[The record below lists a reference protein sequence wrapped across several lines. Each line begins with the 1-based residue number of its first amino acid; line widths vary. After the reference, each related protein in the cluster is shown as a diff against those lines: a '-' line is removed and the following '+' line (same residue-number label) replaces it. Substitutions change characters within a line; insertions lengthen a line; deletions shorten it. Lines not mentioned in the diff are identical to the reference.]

1 MMKNIISILA
11 IAFSFLY
18 LGCSKDKNNE
28 NSGNNNDPGLE
39 PLAYTL
45 YTDKTELFVEFK
57 PLITGNETKFAAHFT
72 QLGESF
78 KAFTEGTITLRL
90 KVGDKEISTIS
101 NAPSSPGIFRLV
113 LTPEL
118 QGKGQLIFEIQTFDF
133 LDRIIMEDVTVYSN
147 EESALGDQKEES
159 GGDDISYL
167 KEQAWKIDFA
177 NQEVKRQSF
186 NEVIKTSGQI
196 TSAPGDESMVVAK
209 SQGIVKIGKGNATV
223 GAQVVSGEL
232 LFSVKGSD
240 VIDGNI
246 DVKFREVKLMYEKAL
261 ADYERGKELVKDNI
275 ISQKEFL
282 DRENALQSAEMIY
295 DNISQNY
302 SGDGEN
308 VFSPMSGYIKNILVS
323 DGQFVTAGQQ
333 LGSVTKNRRLLLTAE
348 VSQQYFSRLG
358 TFTSANF
365 RTEYDNKVYRTED
378 LNGDLV
384 SYGRTTGNNNFYIP
398 VNFEIDNRGNLI
410 PGSFVQV
417 YLVSKEIKVALII
430 PVSSLIEEQGLF
442 YVYVQTAG
450 ESFQKREVKLG
461 ASDGINI
468 EILSGVEEGERVVT
482 KGAYNIKLATMS
494 GSVPAHG
501 HEH

>member
-1 MMKNIISILA
+1 MKKIISILA
-11 IAFSFLY
+11 VSISLLF
-18 LGCSKDKNNE
+18 LGCGKDKTGE
-28 NSGNNNDPGLE
+28 NSEGSSDSELE

-57 PLITGNETKFAAHFT
+57 PLITGTESKFAAHLT

-78 KAFTEGTITLRL
+78 KAFTEGSITLRL
-90 KVGDKEISTIS
+90 KVGDREISAIS
-101 NAPSSPGIFRLV
+101 NSPSSPGIFRLA
-113 LTPEL
+113 LTPEV
-118 QGKGQLIFEIQTFDF
+118 QGKGQLIFDIQTELF
-133 LDRIIMEDVTVYSN
+133 LDQIIVENVDVYPSEDAAFF
-147 EESALGDQKEES
+147 EQKEETPT
-159 GGDDISYL
+159 DELSYL

-177 NQEVKRQSF
+177 NQEVKPQSF

-196 TSAPGDESMVVAK
+196 SSAPGDESMVVAK

-223 GAQVVSGEL
+223 GAQVSSGEL

-246 DVKFREVKLMYEKAL
+246 DVRFREVQIMYEKAL
-261 ADYERGKELVKDNI
+261 ADYERGKILVQDNI

-282 DRENALQSAEMIY
+282 ERENALQSAEIIY

-308 VFSPMSGYIKNILVS
+308 VFSPMSGYIKNIMVS

-365 RTEYDNKVYRTED
+365 RTEYDNKVYKTED
-378 LNGDLV
+378 LNGRLV
-384 SYGRTTGNNNFYIP
+384 SFGRTTGNNNFYIP
-398 VNFEIDNRGNLI
+398 VNFEIDNTGNLVS
-410 PGSFVQV
+410 GSFVQV
-417 YLVSKEIKVALII
+417 YLVSKEIKEALII
-430 PVSSLIEEQGLF
+430 PVTSLIEEQGLF
-442 YVYVQTAG
+442 YLYVQTAG

-461 ASDGINI
+461 PSDGIDI
-468 EILSGVEEGERVVT
+468 EVLSGVESGERVVT

-494 GSVPAHG
+494 GNVPAHG

>member
-1 MMKNIISILA
+1 MKNILSILV
-11 IAFSFLY
+11 IVFSVFIY
-18 LGCSKDKNNE
+18 GCRKEKQEENSESNNE
-28 NSGNNNDPGLE
+28 SELE
-39 PLAYTL
+39 ALAYTL
-45 YTDKTELFVEFK
+45 YSDKTELFVEFK
-57 PLITGNETKFAAHFT
+57 PLISGTESKFAAHFT
-72 QLGESF
+72 HLGESF
-78 KAFTEGTITLRL
+78 KAYTEGTITLRL

-101 NAPSSPGIFRLV
+101 NSPSSPGIFRLA

-118 QGKGQLIFEIQTFDF
+118 QGKGQLVFDIQTELYPDQ
-133 LDRIIMEDVTVYSN
+133 IIVENVTVYPS
-147 EESALGDQKEES
+147 EEAAFFEQKDEP
-159 GGDDISYL
+159 GGDELTYL

-177 NQEVKRQSF
+177 NQEVSRQSF
-186 NEVIKTSGQI
+186 NEVVKTSGQI

-209 SQGIVKIGKGNATV
+209 SQGIVNLNKNNATI
-223 GAQVVSGEL
+223 GATVSSGEL
-232 LFSVKGSD
+232 LFSVTGSD

-246 DVKFREVKLMYEKAL
+246 DVKFKEVKLKYEKAI

-282 DRENALQSAEMIY
+282 ERENALQNAEIIY
-295 DNISQNY
+295 NNISENY

-308 VFSPMSGYIKNILVS
+308 VYSPMSGYVKDILVS
-323 DGQFVTAGQQ
+323 DGQFVTAGQP
-333 LGSVTKNRRLLLTAE
+333 LGSVTKNRKLLLTAE

-358 TFTSANF
+358 TFKSANF
-365 RTEYDNKVYRTED
+365 RTEYDNKVYSTTD
-378 LNGDLV
+378 LNGSMV
-384 SYGRTTGNNNFYIP
+384 SFGRTTGKNNFYIP

-417 YLVSKEIKVALII
+417 YLVSSEIKDALII

-461 ASDGINI
+461 PGDGINI
-468 EILSGVEEGERVVT
+468 EVLSGVDSGERVVT

-494 GSVPAHG
+494 GNVPAHG